1 MNYGM
6 NVRPERIDSAV
17 HRELGRG
24 AALIAAKLVAVDVN
38 QHEHVFGH
46 PAFAHHRRRRED
58 VAVVKPSADVAIGS
72 RNKAELVDAAA
83 YLNDLLSEFALSLH
97 SLTVIKQKVIG
108 MFAFLSQ
115 SHCCRLRLKVSRATR
130 QAVKRARRA
139 VLSKFLLLRLDRQMT
154 NRQAAKNAKILRGFP
169 W

>member
-6 NVRPERIDSAV
+6 NVRPERIDGAV

-46 PAFAHHRRRRED
+46 PALADHRRRRED
-58 VAVVKPSADVAIGS
+58 VAVVKPRADIAIGS

-108 MFAFLSQ
+108 MFALLAQ
-115 SHCCRLRLKVSRATR
+115 SHWLLIAPQSVTCYPPSC
-130 QAVKRARRA
+130 QAPHQIA
-139 VLSKFLLLRLDRQMT
+139 VLCSRPT
-154 NRQAAKNAKILRGFP
+154 
-169 W
+169 